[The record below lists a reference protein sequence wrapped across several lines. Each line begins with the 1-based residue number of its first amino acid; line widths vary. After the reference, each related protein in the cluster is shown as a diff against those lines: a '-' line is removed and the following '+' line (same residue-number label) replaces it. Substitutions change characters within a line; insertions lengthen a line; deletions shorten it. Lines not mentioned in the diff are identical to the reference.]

1 MVKSESLNKNVI
13 QMFYN
18 GKHPGTNDLEL
29 QVDRIRHPVILQC
42 EVADNIGKESKHFTL
57 GKLT

>member
-1 MVKSESLNKNVI
+1 LNKNVI

-18 GKHPGTNDLEL
+18 SKHPGTNDLEL
-29 QVDRIRHPVILQC
+29 QVDSIRHPIILQC
-42 EVADNIGKESKHFTL
+42 EVADDIGKESKHSTL